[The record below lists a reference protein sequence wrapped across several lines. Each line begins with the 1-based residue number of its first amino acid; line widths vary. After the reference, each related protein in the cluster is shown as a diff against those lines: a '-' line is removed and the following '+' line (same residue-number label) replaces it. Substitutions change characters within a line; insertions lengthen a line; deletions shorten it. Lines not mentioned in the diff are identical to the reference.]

1 MIASNKKIILIH
13 PIISEKS
20 VRDKEYN
27 KYIFKVDLDSNRTEI
42 KKAVQDKFKVK
53 VGKINI
59 IKVPPKTRRMGRF
72 TGKTS
77 RWKKAIVTLKEGQ
90 SIKELD
96 NI

>member
-20 VRDKEYN
+20 VRDKEHN
-27 KYIFKVDLDSNRTEI
+27 KYIFKVDWNSNRTEI
-42 KKAVQDKFKVK
+42 KKAVQDKFKVQ
-53 VGKINI
+53 VEKINT
-59 IKVPPKTRRMGRF
+59 IKVPPKKSRMGKF

-77 RWKKAIVTLKEGQ
+77 HWKKAIVTLKEGQ